1 MATAKKKK
9 KKNKSQTQ
17 TATSNANLTD
27 VNTIDAS
34 AAPTT
39 LFSECLKVSAVDVME
54 TTINLFCFVSS
65 FDFKLIFTS
74 VKMAAVSLQ

>member
-1 MATAKKKK
+1 VATAKKKK

-39 LFSECLKVSAVDVME
+39 LFSEYLKVS
-54 TTINLFCFVSS
+54 
-65 FDFKLIFTS
+65 
-74 VKMAAVSLQ
+74 LQLM

>member
-1 MATAKKKK
+1 VATAKKKK
-9 KKNKSQTQ
+9 KKNKSQAQ

-54 TTINLFCFVSS
+54 TTINLFFVSS
-65 FDFKLIFTS
+65 LDFKLMFTS